1 MLQAINMLTSSAT
14 VGIQNKSSLFN
25 HSQAYQ
31 EQIDRFLLRQ
41 DDGAT
46 NEIPLIDDE
55 DTDVATSAD
64 FPEPIIDPV
73 PLPPLEPEIVP
84 LPLPAPEII
93 EEVEEDVWQE
103 SRHCHRPNSL
113 RTCRPRQNSCPDRQ
127 ARRPGRF
134 IQESCNHAPGQRHGP
149 NK

>member
-93 EEVEEDVWQE
+93 EEAEEDSYDDE
-103 SRHCHRPNSL
+103 YDDEYDEDDYGYEYDEDEYDYDYDYYDYYECN
-113 RTCRPRQNSCPDRQ
+113 PDYEYC
-127 ARRPGRF
+127 GTY
-134 IQESCNHAPGQRHGP
+134 
-149 NK
+149 

>member
-25 HSQAYQ
+25 HSHAYQ

-55 DTDVATSAD
+55 DTY
-64 FPEPIIDPV
+64 
-73 PLPPLEPEIVP
+73 
-84 LPLPAPEII
+84 
-93 EEVEEDVWQE
+93 
-103 SRHCHRPNSL
+103 
-113 RTCRPRQNSCPDRQ
+113 
-127 ARRPGRF
+127 GR
-134 IQESCNHAPGQRHGP
+134 
-149 NK
+149 